1 MSEFDELFKLA
12 VNGSRNNKRKGKFT
26 LTVGTVKAVEGDTC
40 TVDNYEDVRL
50 NAIIE
55 ELNSQFTVYP
65 KVGSKVII
73 GRLENEDNAFV
84 VGVSEI
90 EKLIIKIG
98 NQSFEFKEG
107 EVTIKIGDQLFEMI
121 DGKFSIKKGNI
132 SLKSILNDGFDQL
145 DKSIIT
151 TPSGPGKFSPADKI
165 IFQQLKTK
173 TNQLLS

>member
-1 MSEFDELFKLA
+1 MSEFDELFKQA
-12 VNGSRNNKRKGKFT
+12 VNGSKGKKGKFT

-55 ELNSQFTVYP
+55 NSNSQFTVYP
-65 KVGSKVII
+65 KVSSKVII

-98 NQSFEFKEG
+98 NQLFEFKNG
-107 EVTIKIGDQLFEMI
+107 NVTINIGNQVFEMKS
-121 DGKFSIKKGNI
+121 GKFKITNSDV

-145 DKSIIT
+145 GKSIIM
-151 TPSGPGKFSPADKI
+151 TPSGPGKFSVADKLV
-165 IFQQLKTK
+165 FQDLKDK

>member
-1 MSEFDELFKLA
+1 MSEFDELFKQA
-12 VNGSRNNKRKGKFT
+12 VNGSRKNKGKFT
-26 LTVGTVKAVEGDTC
+26 LTVGTVKTVEGDTC

-55 ELNSQFTVYP
+55 DTNSQFTVYP
-65 KVGSKVII
+65 KLGSKVII

-90 EKLIIKIG
+90 EKLIIKID
-98 NQSFEFKEG
+98 NQ
-107 EVTIKIGDQLFEMI
+107 VFEMK
-121 DGKFSIKKGNI
+121 DGKFTIKSGNI

-145 DKSIIT
+145 GKAIIM
-151 TPSGPGKFSPADKI
+151 TPSGPGKFSAADKTV
-165 IFQQLKTK
+165 FADLKDK